1 MSSCNPMTK
10 LPFLGLAAL
19 ALATSASADPRETS
33 PNDKSCENPALPTMT
48 VRVTGLKSGAGKVR
62 VQAYGPGGSTFLDKG
77 KWVRRV
83 DYPLNGHRSVEICVP
98 LPKPGQ
104 YSFVVRHDA
113 NANRKS
119 DWNDGGGFSRNPK
132 LSLMGKPS
140 FGQTAVSVAKGP
152 SSTSIIMNYRQGLS
166 VKPIG

>member
-1 MSSCNPMTK
+1 MSSRKPMTK

-19 ALATSASADPRETS
+19 VFASTASADPRETS
-33 PNDKSCENPALPTMT
+33 PNDKSCANPSLPTMT

-62 VQAYGPGGSTFLDKG
+62 VQAYGPGGATFLDKG

-83 DYPLNGHRSVEICVP
+83 DMPLNGRRSVEVCVP
-98 LPKPGQ
+98 LPRPGQ
-104 YSFVVRHDA
+104 YAFVVRHDS

-140 FGQTAVSVAKGP
+140 FAQTAVSVPGGP
-152 SSTSIIMNYRQGLS
+152 ATTNVVMNYRKGLS
-166 VKPIG
+166 VRPIG

>member
-1 MSSCNPMTK
+1 MRK

-19 ALATSASADPRETS
+19 VLATSASADPRETS
-33 PNDKSCENPALPTMT
+33 PTDKSCENPALPTMT
-48 VRVTGLKSGAGKVR
+48 VRITGLKSGVGKVR
-62 VQAYGPGGSTFLDKG
+62 VQAYGSAGYLGKG

-83 DYPLNGHRSVEICVP
+83 DMPLNGRRSVDVCVP

-104 YSFVVRHDA
+104 YAFVVRHDA
-113 NANRKS
+113 NGNRKS

-132 LSLMGKPS
+132 LTLMGRPS
-140 FGQTAVSVAKGP
+140 FTQTAVSVPNGP
-152 SSTSIIMNYRQGLS
+152 ATTNVVVNYRQGLS